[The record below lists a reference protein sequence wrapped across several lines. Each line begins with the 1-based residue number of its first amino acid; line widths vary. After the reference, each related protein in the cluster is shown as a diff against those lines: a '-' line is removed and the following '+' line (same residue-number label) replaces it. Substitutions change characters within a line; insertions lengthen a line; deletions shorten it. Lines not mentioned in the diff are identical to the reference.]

1 MSLYQEQ
8 LEEMLFYYQ
17 SIADLYQADLDN
29 SPPGS
34 LACQQHYGKNQF
46 LHIYR
51 DHGNRCR
58 RVITKDIDLQQSLA
72 RKEFAVKALPIL
84 KENIASLQHA
94 IDNIIPFD
102 PDHILNSMTKGYAQ
116 LPREFFFD
124 KDSLAVSLHL
134 DQEQESRILRH
145 RDWGKT
151 PYHESTYYDD
161 MKTMKTSR
169 GQRVRSKS
177 ELLILEMHYHFGIDV
192 HYDEELLLG
201 SSIVVPDFT
210 YQGEDGRLF
219 FWEHMGMMNR
229 SDYVA
234 HNYDKLKKYYDAGI
248 YVGDRLIL
256 TFDHNGSIDMGMIE
270 STLIHEIIPRL

>member
-1 MSLYQEQ
+1 MY
-8 LEEMLFYYQ
+8 EM
-17 SIADLYQADLDN
+17 A
-29 SPPGS
+29 
-34 LACQQHYGKNQF
+34 H
-46 LHIYR
+46 
-51 DHGNRCR
+51 
-58 RVITKDIDLQQSLA
+58 
-72 RKEFAVKALPIL
+72 
-84 KENIASLQHA
+84 
-94 IDNIIPFD
+94 
-102 PDHILNSMTKGYAQ
+102 
-116 LPREFFFD
+116 
-124 KDSLAVSLHL
+124 
-134 DQEQESRILRH
+134 
-145 RDWGKT
+145 
-151 PYHESTYYDD
+151 
-161 MKTMKTSR
+161 
-169 GQRVRSKS
+169 
-177 ELLILEMHYHFGIDV
+177 GIDV